1 MHLYFQIGTYVT
13 ESMELSVATGSLTST
28 TSQCQGVCS
37 ECVYLVQDRPFDII
51 EGKDLKIGVNF
62 ALNNP
67 GSEPFICSDIR
78 LTNGMQSY
86 LAVDYALKNVKAGNA
101 PVSLNNVDIGAI
113 LMDHCNSPARAYGLP
128 SALYSGVLE
137 SPSQSEPQPDL
148 NSIRAWMTDNTLVT
162 EEMKDLFVDLNLPVI
177 SPMATSNMFLNEE
190 EYPTFVRTIQ
200 GDNTI
205 ASAMAVLAKS
215 LSLQYVSVL
224 YSANSFG
231 MEGTETFA
239 NIALQE
245 GVCIVKSIAMDSMT
259 DSEIVSEL
267 VQQTSHVVI
276 TYLSMEDMDRFLSAR
291 GQNSNAGSLVIISP
305 EPYPLVYYKQMNNAK
320 NVLSL
325 RMRNG
330 DLDGYRNY
338 LRNVSSEEILSN
350 PSLSK
355 YYMSLFQCNLPGE
368 YR

>member
-1 MHLYFQIGTYVT
+1 M
-13 ESMELSVATGSLTST
+13 
-28 TSQCQGVCS
+28 TSQCEGFCS

-67 GSEPFICSDIR
+67 GNEPFICSDVR

-86 LAVDYALKNVKAGNA
+86 LAVDYALKQVKAGNS
-101 PVSLNNVDIGAI
+101 PFTLNNVDIGAL
-113 LMDHCNSPARAYGLP
+113 LMDHCNSAARAYGLP

-137 SPSQSEPQPDL
+137 SPSQVEPQPDL
-148 NSIRAWMTDNTLVT
+148 NTIRAWMTDNTLVT
-162 EEMKDLFVDLNLPVI
+162 EEMKDLFKDLNLPVI
-177 SPMATSNMFLNEE
+177 SPMATSNTFLNEE

-215 LSLQYVSVL
+215 LGLQYVTVV

-231 MEGTETFA
+231 REGFETFA

-245 GVCIVKSIAMDSMT
+245 GVCIVMSVEMGSKT
-259 DSEIVSEL
+259 DDEIIDAL
-267 VQQTSHVVI
+267 VQQPSHVVI
-276 TYLSMEDMDRFLSAR
+276 TYLSMSDMDLILSAR
-291 GQNSNAGSLVIISP
+291 GRNTNAASLVIITP
-305 EPYPLVYYKQMNNAK
+305 EPYPLVYKTQGANAN

-325 RMRNG
+325 QMKNG
-330 DLDGYRNY
+330 MLDSYRSY
-338 LRNVSSEEILSN
+338 LRNIPSSEILSN

-355 YYMSLFQCNLPGE
+355 YYMALFQCNLPGE
-368 YR
+368 YM